1 MTQEMPKTYAPQQWE
16 EKLYEWW
23 ESMGFFQPEQ
33 QIESGLADPA
43 LPPFVIAMPPPNVTG
58 ALHLGHFITSSIQ
71 DMLIRYHRMAGRPTL
86 WVPGTDH
93 AGIATQNVVERK
105 LEEGG
110 VTRHDLGRERFVQE
124 VWDWKDEYH
133 GQISGQ
139 QRRMGISCDWSRE
152 RFTLDDGLSDAVLEA
167 FIRLYNDGLIYRGN
181 YLVNWCPRCESAISD
196 LEVEHEP
203 IEGKLY
209 TFRYPLRET
218 SAGADMAIEG
228 RSEAAVG
235 HVEVST
241 TRPETILGDT
251 AVAVHP
257 DDVRYAHLI
266 GRTAVVPMLE
276 REIPII
282 ADEHVDPAFGT
293 GALKVTPGHDPSDY
307 QIARRHDLPFINITN
322 EDGSLNPEAGP
333 YEGLDRFD
341 AREKLWED
349 MRAAGLVIRETAHTH
364 EVGHCERCHTIV
376 EPLQSTQWF
385 VKMKPLAEPAIDAVR
400 NGRIK
405 IVPAR
410 FEKNYFH
417 WMENI
422 RDWCISR
429 QLWWGHRIPIW
440 YGPDGHQF
448 AARSESE
455 ALEQAIEQ
463 YGETVELEQDADVL
477 DTWFSSGLWPF
488 STLGWP
494 GETDAAGSEGQSAI
508 ISGSAEDLA
517 RYYPTS
523 VLETGYDILFFW
535 VARMIMLGVHFTGEA
550 PFRHVYL
557 HGLVRAEDGR
567 KMSKSLGNAL
577 DPLDLISRYGNDALR
592 FTLLTGSTPGND
604 MKLSISRI
612 EANRN
617 FANKIWNAA
626 RFVLLNLE
634 TASDIE
640 LGNEKERHSV
650 TFALPP
656 ISEQTLADRWILSR
670 LNTVQ
675 AHVTQLVASWQLG
688 EAGRQLHE
696 FLWSEYCDWYIEAAK
711 PRLYGDDQ
719 GEAARATCQVLA
731 YVLEQSL
738 RLLHPF
744 MPYVTEAIWSHLP
757 GVSER
762 AEALMT
768 QRWPCSLERKDAA
781 AEEAFGRVQ
790 EIVRAIRTVRAQYNV
805 EPGRRIAATFHV
817 DSPEH
822 SPGQEQIAGNESA
835 YSVNGSSALVHENL
849 ELLTNLARLDEA
861 QVAVEADAAQGRAVF
876 SAGAADSA
884 AGQDGRAVMSDSTD
898 AGGPAIL
905 LAAGGITTC
914 LPLTGMVDLEAERRR
929 LGKELADIERQIA
942 RAEGLLN
949 NEKFVSK
956 APERVV
962 QRERDKLKE
971 LQTRQERIAESL
983 AQLRA

>member
-1 MTQEMPKTYAPQQWE
+1 MTQEMPKIYEPQQWE

-23 ESMGFFQPEQ
+23 ESMGFFRPEQ
-33 QIESGLADPA
+33 QIENGLADPDA
-43 LPPFVIAMPPPNVTG
+43 PPFVISMPPPNVTG
-58 ALHLGHFITSSIQ
+58 ALHLGHAITSAIE

-105 LEEGG
+105 LAEGG
-110 VTRHDLGRERFVQE
+110 TTRHEMGRERFVEQ
-124 VWDWKDEYH
+124 VWAWKDEYH

-167 FIRLYNDGLIYRGN
+167 FIRLYNDDLIYRGN

-209 TFRYPLRET
+209 TFRYPLQEQD
-218 SAGADMAIEG
+218 GAASG
-228 RSEAAVG
+228 AN

-251 AVAVHP
+251 AVAVNP
-257 DDVRYAHLI
+257 QDGRYAHLI
-266 GRTAVVPMLE
+266 GKTALVPVLE

-282 ADEHVDPAFGT
+282 ADEHVDPEFGA
-293 GALKVTPGHDPSDY
+293 GALKVTPGHDPNDY
-307 QIARRHDLPFINITN
+307 QIAQRHDLPFVNITN
-322 EDGSLNPEAGP
+322 KDGSLNAAAGP
-333 YEGLDRFD
+333 YAGLDRFA
-341 AREKLWED
+341 AREKLWKD
-349 MRAAGLVIRETAHTH
+349 MRAAGLVVGEKPLVH
-364 EVGHCERCHTIV
+364 EVGHCQRCHTIV
-376 EPLQSTQWF
+376 EPLLSTQWF
-385 VKMKPLAEPAIDAVR
+385 VKTKPLAEAAIAAVKD
-400 NGRIK
+400 GRIK
-405 IVPAR
+405 IVPER
-410 FEKNYFH
+410 FERSYFH
-417 WMENI
+417 WLENI

-440 YGPDGHQF
+440 YGPDGLQF

-455 ALEQAIEQ
+455 ALEQAIER
-463 YGETVELEQDADVL
+463 YGNTVELEQDEDVL

-494 GETDAAGSEGQSAI
+494 SVTD
-508 ISGSAEDLA
+508 EDLA
-517 RYYPTS
+517 RYYPTT
-523 VLETGYDILFFW
+523 VLETGYDIIFFW
-535 VARMIMLGVHFTGEA
+535 VARMIMMGLYFTGEP
-550 PFRHVYL
+550 PFEYVYL

-577 DPLDLISRYGNDALR
+577 DPLDLISEYGNDALR

-604 MKLSISRI
+604 MKLSVSRI

-626 RFVLLNLE
+626 RFVLMNLE
-634 TASDIE
+634 PDEVELSDGE
-640 LGNEKERHSV
+640 ERNGV

-656 ISEQTLADRWILSR
+656 LSEQTLADRWILSR
-670 LNTVQ
+670 LNAVQ
-675 AHVTQLVASWQLG
+675 SHVTQLIENWQLG
-688 EAGRQLHE
+688 EAGRQLYE

-711 PRLYGDDQ
+711 PRLYGEQ
-719 GEAARATCQVLA
+719 AEARKVTRQVLA
-731 YVLEQSL
+731 YTLEQSL

-768 QRWPCSLERKDAA
+768 QRWPRA
-781 AEEAFGRVQ
+781 AERRDAPAEDAFARIQ
-790 EIVRAIRTVRAQYNV
+790 EIVRAIRNARAEYNV
-805 EPGRRIAATFHV
+805 EPGRRIAAIFAV
-817 DSPEH
+817 
-822 SPGQEQIAGNESA
+822 AGR
-835 YSVNGSSALVHENL
+835 GLVQENL
-849 ELLTNLARLDEA
+849 ELFTNLARLDEA
-861 QVAVEADAAQGRAVF
+861 QVAIESKANG
-876 SAGAADSA
+876 SNS
-884 AGQDGRAVMSDSTD
+884 
-898 AGGPAIL
+898 GPSVQL
-905 LAAGGITTC
+905 SAGGITTF
-914 LPLTGMVDLEAERRR
+914 LPLAGMVDLVAERKRIE
-929 LGKELADIERQIA
+929 KELANVEGQISRTA
-942 RAEGLLN
+942 GLLG
-949 NEKFVSK
+949 NENFVGR
-956 APERVV
+956 APEQVV

-971 LQTRQERIAESL
+971 LEARREQVNASL
-983 AQLRA
+983 AQLSA